1 MKIKDNLSEGEYVS
15 MKKSFFQ
22 IYHYFLNLRALDK
35 EYVSCLLKWAIQ
47 LNVSEKEVVELLDS
61 EDRPTDGLT
70 KVDKLKNLYNLVLM
84 IYLDDI
90 VEDTELKIITEYAEA
105 LGFKPHIV
113 NDLLKSI
120 VTAPFDELS
129 FDEVK
134 SQIHELLEMPT

>member
-1 MKIKDNLSEGEYVS
+1 MKIKDNLSEEEYVS

-22 IYHYFLNLRALDK
+22 IYHYFLNLRALEK
-35 EYVSCLLKWAIQ
+35 EYVSCMLKWAIQ
-47 LNVSEKEVVELLDS
+47 LNVSEKEVVDLLDS
-61 EDRPTDGLT
+61 EDRPADDLT
-70 KVDKLKNLYNLVLM
+70 KVEKLKNLYNLVLM

-90 VEDTELKIITEYAEA
+90 VEDPELKIITEYAEV

-129 FDEVK
+129 FEEVK
-134 SQIHELLEMPT
+134 SQIHELLEMPG